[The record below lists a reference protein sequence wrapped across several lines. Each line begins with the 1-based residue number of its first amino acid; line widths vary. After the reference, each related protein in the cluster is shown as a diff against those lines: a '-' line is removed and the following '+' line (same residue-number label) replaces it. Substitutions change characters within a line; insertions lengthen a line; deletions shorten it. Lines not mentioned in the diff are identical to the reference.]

1 MMRKQIKRSL
11 EWLHVLLVLS
21 MLAPLIYIADKQ
33 MEPGQIYRLYFAG
46 YLLLLPIIGL
56 MKAEKGCK
64 NFIQFLAVFL
74 CLCMVVKI
82 GAQKLGELVLNES
95 AAVVYWVCMVI
106 CTVLIAAGAFATRMY
121 RIRKKE
127 ARENQ
132 DTTWIEEGFRLD
144 KPAKGYM
151 VIFILIYITGLFR
164 ICPQICNLALYSTL
178 AYLLVVISHEYIEA
192 LEEYLRLN
200 EGMYQ
205 VRNIPYKRIC
215 GIGKAF
221 FIGYLL
227 LLFLTVIPAILTAD
241 DRKYIDIK
249 AVKFQKEIAPE
260 DIYIQ
265 PPMEMMTE
273 SMFVE
278 TEVEPIIPREVLLA
292 LDVLLYGMAVI
303 TTVII
308 LGAALWAIRKELAR
322 FAKATD
328 EEEDEVESLEPVKE
342 DEKILIGKRT
352 WKRTEEDKVRRL
364 YRKFIRKHRKE
375 LPAIYETPTEIEV
388 AAGVADTE
396 EGKAMHER
404 YEQARYGSNF
414 TIER

>member
-1 MMRKQIKRSL
+1 MIRKQIKRSL

-56 MKAEKGCK
+56 MKAERGCK

-82 GAQKLGELVLNES
+82 GAQKMGGLVLNES
-95 AAVVYWVCMVI
+95 AAVVYWVCMMI

-144 KPAKGYM
+144 RPAKGYM
-151 VIFILIYITGLFR
+151 VVFVLIYITGLFR
-164 ICPQICNLALYSTL
+164 ICPQICNLALYSTF

-192 LEEYLRLN
+192 LEEYLKLN
-200 EGMYQ
+200 ESMYQ
-205 VRNIPYKRIC
+205 VRNIPYKRIY

-227 LLFLTVIPAILTAD
+227 FLFLTVIPAILTAD

-260 DIYIQ
+260 DIYVQ

-273 SMFVE
+273 PMFAE
-278 TEVEPIIPREVLLA
+278 AEAEPIIPREVLLV

-308 LGAALWAIRKELAR
+308 LGAAIWAIRKELAR

-328 EEEDEVESLEPVKE
+328 EEEDVVESLEPVKE
-342 DEKILIGKRT
+342 DEKIFIGKRT

-396 EGKAMHER
+396 EGKAIHEK
-404 YEQARYGSNF
+404 YEQARYGN
-414 TIER
+414 